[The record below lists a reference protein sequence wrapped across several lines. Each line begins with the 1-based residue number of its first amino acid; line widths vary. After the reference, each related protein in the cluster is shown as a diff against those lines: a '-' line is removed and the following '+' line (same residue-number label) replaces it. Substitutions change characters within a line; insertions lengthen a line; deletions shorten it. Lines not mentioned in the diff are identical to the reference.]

1 MLKITRNSDS
11 RVIKAILHRIAD
23 IPGGVTVSVADLG
36 GTALVEGTPIC
47 VGADGLYNVMKT
59 GKVVTEYSS
68 GTSLE
73 IAKGSHFKVG
83 DKIANESGTVVATIS
98 AIDKT
103 TNTTK
108 DVITLSGAL
117 GVTLAV
123 GAKIVLCATSTVQH
137 GAVAYGAF
145 ATTTVTE
152 FKVDKGHTLAVG
164 DYVAGTGADP
174 MTGKQITNIDRG
186 SDIYDVI
193 TVGAQIGKAIADNE
207 ALVVVTA
214 GSGTTA
220 KDFTVIT
227 KQAGPAVAIVGSN
240 MDVAASDNL
249 FVDAWLIAVVDE
261 SNGPVIT
268 DAIKAQLSGIK
279 YV

>member
-36 GTALVEGTPIC
+36 GTALVEGTPIY
-47 VGADGLYNVMKT
+47 VGENGLYNVMKT

-83 DKIANESGTVVATIS
+83 DKIANEAGTVYAAIT

-103 TNTTK
+103 TNAAK
-108 DVITLSGAL
+108 DVLTLSGAL

-123 GAKIVLCATSTVQH
+123 GAKLVLCTVVTNATHT
-137 GAVAYGAF
+137 GVAYAQ
-145 ATTTVTE
+145 AENNVKTVLV
-152 FKVDKGHTLAVG
+152 KKGHGFIVG
-164 DYVAGTGADP
+164 DFLKGAT
-174 MTGKQITNIDRG
+174 MTGKEIVAINRGDDAYDTITLKNN
-186 SDIYDVI
+186 
-193 TVGAQIGKAIADNE
+193 TGAVVAADE
-207 ALVVVTA
+207 ALSTVTA
-214 GSGTTA
+214 ENGSTA
-220 KDFTVIT
+220 KNYTVIT

-240 MDVAASDNL
+240 MDVVASDNL